1 MSAPPAPSPAGGH
14 RRSGSGSKVLE
25 AERQDVMVN
34 LAERSARPSVD
45 EPAPGDLP
53 DAGGAAAREREQ
65 MTVQK
70 LLELQA
76 KRDAV
81 DELRKLHDDAVNAL
95 ELVPDDDSL
104 LRILKDVSADLQL
117 LEIEVAAQ
125 QLWEHTESV
134 ERVAGVVDLTEAPEL
149 EDIWRQEWGGTL
161 LKRLGKGEPVPS
173 WKVQQVRI
181 LRRKVEKEAKRNA
194 SQAIGAPAAAGR
206 PGFLAAYEFA
216 APPAPAAEE
225 TAPLVAASASP
236 LPVRR
241 GRGPGGRGPGAP
253 LAIEPSPLADLPRRR
268 GQQVHGSVARLPKRR
283 APPPLATASP
293 PGDAPASPVA
303 VGA

>member
-1 MSAPPAPSPAGGH
+1 
-14 RRSGSGSKVLE
+14 
-25 AERQDVMVN
+25 VN
-34 LAERSARPSVD
+34 LAEVCARPSVD

-65 MTVQK
+65 TTVQK

-81 DELRKLHDDAVNAL
+81 AELRKLHDDAVNAL

-104 LRILKDVSADLQL
+104 LQILKDVSADLQL

-125 QLWEHTESV
+125 QLWDHTESV
-134 ERVAGVVDLTEAPEL
+134 EHFAGVVDLTEAPEL

-236 LPVRR
+236 LPAHR
-241 GRGPGGRGPGAP
+241 GRGPGAP
-253 LAIEPSPLADLPRRR
+253 LAIEPSPLAALPLRRE
-268 GQQVHGSVARLPKRR
+268 QQAHGTVARLPKRR
-283 APPPLATASP
+283 PPPPLATASP